1 MSKHRLQSL
10 SAVQLIVFAY
20 LAGIL
25 LCAALLMLP
34 ISQNPGVSLTLA
46 DALFTAASAVSVTGL
61 ATVDAAAA
69 FSPFGQAVL
78 LFAFEFGGVG
88 IMTLG
93 TLLWVVLGQK
103 VTLTQRKLLMA
114 DQNQNQ
120 LAGLVRLLRII
131 MTMVL
136 LVEAAGT
143 LFFAVWFRL
152 TGFAEGWGTSFYY
165 GLFHAVSSF
174 TNAGFDL
181 FGGSMAA
188 FRHDYAVQAAT
199 MLLIVLGSIG
209 FPVLAELWQYVTA
222 GENRRAFRFSLF
234 TKLTLATY
242 AALLVLGAF
251 GLWLLER
258 DSFLAGLPWHDQLFL
273 SLFHSVT
280 ARSGGMT
287 TADLSLYGADSKLL
301 MAILMFIGASPSSAG
316 GGIRTTT
323 LAVLLLTLVS
333 VARMRRDVTA
343 FGRTVKH
350 EDVLKSFFV
359 FALGIFLCA
368 VSVLF
373 IAAVE
378 NGRFSLES
386 VLFEVASAFGTCG
399 ASLGVT
405 PHLSVLSQVCLMA
418 LMFVGRIGLVTFL
431 GLFHRDRQK
440 PAAWR
445 YPEEKI
451 IIG

>member
-1 MSKHRLQSL
+1 MIKQRLQSL

-20 LAGIL
+20 LAAIL
-25 LCAALLMLP
+25 ACAALLMLP
-34 ISQNPGVSLTLA
+34 VSQNPGVRLTPLE
-46 DALFTAASAVSVTGL
+46 ALFTATSAVSVTGL
-61 ATVDAAAA
+61 STVDTSSA
-69 FSPFGQAVL
+69 FSPFGQTVL

-93 TLLWVVLGQK
+93 TLLWVVLGQN

-143 LFFAVWFRL
+143 LFFALYFRL
-152 TGFAEGWGTSFYY
+152 TGFAGGWGTSFYY

-174 TNAGFDL
+174 TNAGFDV
-181 FGGSMAA
+181 FGDSMAA
-188 FRHDYAVQAAT
+188 FRRDYAVQAAT
-199 MLLIVLGSIG
+199 MLLIVLGSVG
-209 FPVLAELWQYVTA
+209 FPVLAELWRYATA
-222 GENRRAFRFSLF
+222 GKERHAFRFSLF

-242 AALLVLGAF
+242 AALLAAGAL
-251 GLWLLER
+251 GLWWLER
-258 DSFLAGLPWHDQLFL
+258 DGLLAGRPWHEQLFL
-273 SLFHSVT
+273 SLFNSVT
-280 ARSGGMT
+280 ARSAGLT
-287 TADLSLYGADSKLL
+287 TVDLALYGTDSQLL
-301 MAILMFIGASPSSAG
+301 MALLMFVGASPSSAG

-323 LAVLLLTLVS
+323 VAVLALTLVS
-333 VARMRRDVTA
+333 VARMRKDVTV